1 MATRQNPGEGG
12 AMSEQHGSTSF
23 SPGTVLAGTP
33 HLVRRELGSGGV
45 GTVYETYRL
54 DTGERRAVKVL
65 SSHVARHP
73 ALEERLLHEAEVLSV
88 LRSPHVIG
96 LHGGGRLATG
106 EAFYEMD
113 LLEGETLRETLG
125 RGPLAPPLACGL
137 VAQALGALHVVHLAG
152 LVHRD
157 VKPDN
162 LFLRADGVCVL
173 LDFGAVKILT
183 EGRFSPRRF
192 PTDRGKTFGTVRYMP
207 PEAGFF
213 TPDARADVFAAGV
226 VLAELLAGG
235 LDLAHLDDGEYLEWL
250 EACGFPVPDDLPE
263 ALRPI
268 VECATARSP
277 DDRYPSAAA
286 FADDLARAC
295 REAGIR
301 PVGVR
306 PLVWAPRL
314 VPSPRHVALRDLRP
328 VPPPRHAAPAL
339 EPSDEPRPPSPA
351 YPAAPVRSRRVGR
364 VSLASA
370 VTLGVA
376 AVAAGAAS
384 LTVPSWAS
392 APVAVRVAPEPRRAA
407 PAGVI
412 APTQAPAPE
421 PPPLETLPEPPPHKT
436 SPPDVPPSTLALP
449 DVPPPPP
456 GPPAV
461 PSGATAPSAR
471 SDRRSR
477 LEAKLRSGRGTMQDA
492 EALAARCRT
501 TGDAPCVRL
510 ALTFLERYGAA
521 R

>member
-1 MATRQNPGEGG
+1 
-12 AMSEQHGSTSF
+12 MSERHDSTSF

-33 HLVRRELGSGGV
+33 HIVRRELGSGGV

-65 SSHVARHP
+65 SNHVARDP
-73 ALEERLLHEAEVLSV
+73 TLEERLLHEAEVLSV

-137 VAQALGALHVVHLAG
+137 VLQALGALHVVHLAG

-213 TPDARADVFAAGV
+213 TPDARADIFALGV
-226 VLAELLAGG
+226 VFAELLSGG
-235 LDLAHLDDGEYLEWL
+235 LELAHLDDGEYLEWV
-250 EACGFPVPDDLPE
+250 EACGFPVPNDLPE
-263 ALRPI
+263 ALRAV
-268 VECATARSP
+268 VESATASSP

-286 FADDLARAC
+286 FADALARAC
-295 REAGIR
+295 REAGIY

-306 PLVWAPRL
+306 PLAWAPRL

-328 VPPPRHAAPAL
+328 MPPPRHAAPA
-339 EPSDEPRPPSPA
+339 PSGELRPPSPA
-351 YPAAPVRSRRVGR
+351 SPTTLVRSRRSGR
-364 VSLASA
+364 APLASA
-370 VTLGVA
+370 VALGVVMVA
-376 AVAAGAAS
+376 ASAVAS
-384 LTVPSWAS
+384 LMVPSGAS
-392 APVAVRVAPEPRRAA
+392 APVALRVAPEPRRAA
-407 PAGVI
+407 LAGVS
-412 APTQAPAPE
+412 APTEAPATPE
-421 PPPLETLPEPPPHKT
+421 PPSRDA
-436 SPPDVPPSTLALP
+436 SPPDVPPNTPASP
-449 DVPPPPP
+449 DVPPPPSAP
-456 GPPAV
+456 LAV
-461 PSGATAPSAR
+461 PSGPPAPAAR
-471 SDRRSR
+471 GDRRSR
-477 LEAKLRSGRGTMQDA
+477 LEAKLRSGRGTTQDA
-492 EALAARCRT
+492 ASLAALCRT

-510 ALTFLERYGAA
+510 ALTFLERYGDT